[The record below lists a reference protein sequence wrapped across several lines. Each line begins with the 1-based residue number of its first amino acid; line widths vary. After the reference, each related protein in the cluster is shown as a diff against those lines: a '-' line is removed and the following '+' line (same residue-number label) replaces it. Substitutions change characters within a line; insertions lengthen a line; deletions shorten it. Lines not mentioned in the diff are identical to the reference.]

1 MREMFKSGE
10 TMHLHPASE
19 EETEKE
25 DGHTGGR
32 VGEGDAGDE
41 TGVAAEGSGQSL
53 EQSKPISAGAG
64 TWEAAGTVV

>member
-1 MREMFKSGE
+1 MSRPEGALHSGRIESRSMREMFKSGE

-41 TGVAAEGSGQSL
+41 TGVAAEGSG
-53 EQSKPISAGAG
+53 
-64 TWEAAGTVV
+64 